1 MSVSFTLYTDG
12 GARGN
17 PGPGAI
23 GAVLKDENGETV
35 YEASKYIG
43 PSTNNEA
50 EYKAIIHGLEI
61 AKEKEPAELK
71 CYLDSE
77 LVVKQ
82 LNGEYKV
89 KNEKLKVLF
98 DQVKKLQFEIT
109 GVSFNHILRKKNKE
123 ADKLVNTALDSHE
136 RQHGT

>member
-1 MSVSFTLYTDG
+1 
-12 GARGN
+12 
-17 PGPGAI
+17 
-23 GAVLKDENGETV
+23 
-35 YEASKYIG
+35 
-43 PSTNNEA
+43 
-50 EYKAIIHGLEI
+50 
-61 AKEKEPAELK
+61 
-71 CYLDSE
+71 LDSE